1 MDIIPPQLGCL
12 KIYGKLTLLPNLNAT
27 IAVTC
32 IEVSRIESGRSEESV
47 TAYLFEEL
55 NLWQ

>member
-12 KIYGKLTLLPNLNAT
+12 KIYGILTLLPNLNAT

-32 IEVSRIESGRSEESV
+32 IEVSLIECG
-47 TAYLFEEL
+47 LL
-55 NLWQ
+55 